1 MILPSCLYLY
11 KLSLFFVC
19 FLMKPK
25 IDLVNMFLVNTD
37 GRAAVPVEKTRN
49 TRRFTSV
56 MLVEDTSMP
65 KSDYGSE
72 WIV

>member
-1 MILPSCLYLY
+1 
-11 KLSLFFVC
+11 
-19 FLMKPK
+19 MKPE